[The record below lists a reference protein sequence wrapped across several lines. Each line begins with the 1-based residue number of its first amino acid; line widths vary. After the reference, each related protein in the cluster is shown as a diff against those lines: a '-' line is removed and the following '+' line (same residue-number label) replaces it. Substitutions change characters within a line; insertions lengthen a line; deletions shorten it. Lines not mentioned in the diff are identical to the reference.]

1 MTGGVG
7 QCSSL
12 LLITSLL
19 SFSRIIIFPLILLSL
34 LSKGPLRR
42 RLPDQKSLIFSSNSP
57 PRFGKRRGEE
67 APGSG
72 KGAPFLPFWGI
83 FPLLGS
89 GSVDMAQHAH
99 VPKFGNWESDENAPY
114 TKYFDNARKG
124 KAGGKLINPNDP
136 QENPDA
142 FSKDIPLVQAPPFR
156 IGSDPE
162 APKPKDERRASRE
175 DDYRQL
181 TDSPLYH
188 DALPRKS
195 TTDSPHH
202 RYGDRPISGDPQKRA
217 GRTSGGSDHIH
228 NIEHS
233 PLHPHYQVKAVN
245 RGGASSPSW
254 ERKGSSEGS
263 HGHTSN
269 SAGRSRL
276 KAGGRGDE
284 TPEKGS
290 AVPKFGEWDENN
302 PSSADGF
309 THIFNKVREEKQTGS
324 AKVPVISNDII
335 YPNGH
340 NQGGSHQ
347 SSSCSCF
354 GWCGK

>member
-1 MTGGVG
+1 MRYHAILFTENY
-7 QCSSL
+7 SL
-12 LLITSLL
+12 LKSL
-19 SFSRIIIFPLILLSL
+19 SSILLSL
-34 LSKGPLRR
+34 YSDLGIGRSSAGNSPTSKHFAGQSGGDQPLQMSASR
-42 RLPDQKSLIFSSNSP
+42 FSSVP
-57 PRFGKRRGEE
+57 TDLK
-67 APGSG
+67 
-72 KGAPFLPFWGI
+72 
-83 FPLLGS
+83 
-89 GSVDMAQHAH
+89 QHAH